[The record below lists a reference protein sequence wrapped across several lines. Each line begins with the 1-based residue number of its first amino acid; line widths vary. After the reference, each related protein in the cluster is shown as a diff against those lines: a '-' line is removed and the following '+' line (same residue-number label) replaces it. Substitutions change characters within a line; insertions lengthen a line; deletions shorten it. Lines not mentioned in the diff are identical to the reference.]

1 MGKKNIILTEGQM
14 DRLTKRVI
22 EEQRRFENQG
32 MVDAILDKISEYGMD
47 SLTDE
52 EKNILNN
59 PDEKFEPKKEFSDAA
74 EEIILSNEAMSRLI
88 SSGLLD
94 YKDIMILGDEEDGG
108 TVFQIFQVN
117 NIIDED
123 GLGFGYFK
131 AGNKLRL
138 TTSQEKDEIL
148 VEGMGNP
155 GDSMMR
161 VMEYIKQNW
170 EPNIGLPVHVEGI
183 DF

>member
-1 MGKKNIILTEGQM
+1 MGKKNIILTEDQM
-14 DRLTKRVI
+14 SRLTKRVV

-59 PDEKFEPKKEFSDAA
+59 PDEKFESNDESDDA
-74 EEIILSNEAMSRLI
+74 EDIISSNEAISRLI
-88 SSGLLD
+88 SSGFID
-94 YKDIMILGDEEDGG
+94 YKDIMILDNNS
-108 TVFQIFQVN
+108 FQVSD
-117 NIIDED
+117 IIDEE
-123 GLGFGYFK
+123 GYGFGYFK
-131 AGNKLRL
+131 AGNKIKLI
-138 TTSQEKDEIL
+138 TSKEQDEIL

-155 GDSMMR
+155 GGSMMR
-161 VMEYIKQNW
+161 VMEYIKENW

>member
-1 MGKKNIILTEGQM
+1 MGKKNIILTEDQM
-14 DRLTKRVI
+14 SRLTKRVV

-59 PDEKFEPKKEFSDAA
+59 PDEKFESNDESDDA
-74 EEIILSNEAMSRLI
+74 EDIISSNEAISRLI

-94 YKDIMILGDEEDGG
+94 YNDIMILGDEEDGG
-108 TVFQIFQVN
+108 TIFQIFQVN

-155 GDSMMR
+155 GNSMMR
-161 VMEYIKQNW
+161 VMEYIKQTW

>member
-22 EEQRRFENQG
+22 EEQRRFETQG

-59 PDEKFEPKKEFSDAA
+59 PDEKFESNDESDDA
-74 EEIILSNEAMSRLI
+74 EDIISSNEAISRLI
-88 SSGLLD
+88 SSGFLD
-94 YKDIMILGDEEDGG
+94 YKDILILDENS
-108 TVFQIFQVN
+108 FQVSD
-117 NIIDED
+117 IIDED
-123 GLGFGYFK
+123 GYGFGYFK
-131 AGNKLRL
+131 AGNKIKLVV
-138 TTSQEKDEIL
+138 SDEQNEIL

-155 GDSMMR
+155 GGSMMR
-161 VMEYIKQNW
+161 VMEYIKENW
-170 EPNIGLPVHVEGI
+170 EPNIGLTVYVEGI

>member
-14 DRLTKRVI
+14 DRLTKKVV

-32 MVDAILDKISEYGMD
+32 MVDAILDKISELGVE

-52 EKNILNN
+52 EKHILNN
-59 PDEKFEPKKEFSDAA
+59 PDEKFESGEESDDA
-74 EEIILSNEAMSRLI
+74 EDIIYSNEAMSRLI
-88 SSGLLD
+88 SSGFLD
-94 YKDIMILGDEEDGG
+94 YKDILILDENS
-108 TVFQIFQVN
+108 FQVSD
-117 NIIDED
+117 IIDEE
-123 GLGFGYFK
+123 GYGFGYFK
-131 AGNKLRL
+131 AGNKIKLV
-138 TTSQEKDEIL
+138 TSQEQDEIL

-161 VMEYIKQNW
+161 VMKFIKENW
-170 EPNIGLPVHVEGI
+170 EPNIGLTVHVEGI

>member
-59 PDEKFEPKKEFSDAA
+59 PDEKFESGEESDDA
-74 EEIILSNEAMSRLI
+74 EDIIYSNEAMSRLI
-88 SSGLLD
+88 SSGFLD
-94 YKDIMILGDEEDGG
+94 YKDILILDENS
-108 TVFQIFQVN
+108 FQVSD
-117 NIIDED
+117 IIDEE
-123 GLGFGYFK
+123 GYGFGYFK
-131 AGNKLRL
+131 AGNKIKLVV
-138 TTSQEKDEIL
+138 SDEQNEIL

-155 GDSMMR
+155 GGSMMR
-161 VMEYIKQNW
+161 VMEYIKANW

>member
-1 MGKKNIILTEGQM
+1 MGKKNIILTEDQM
-14 DRLTKRVI
+14 SRLTKRVV

-59 PDEKFEPKKEFSDAA
+59 PDEKFESDEELDDA
-74 EEIILSNEAMSRLI
+74 EDIIKSNEAISRLI
-88 SSGLLD
+88 SSGFID
-94 YKDIMILGDEEDGG
+94 YKDIMILDDNS
-108 TVFQIFQVN
+108 FQVSD
-117 NIIDED
+117 IIDEE
-123 GLGFGYFK
+123 GYGFGYFK
-131 AGNKLRL
+131 AGNKIKLI
-138 TTSQEKDEIL
+138 TSKEQNEIL

-155 GDSMMR
+155 GGSMMR
-161 VMEYIKQNW
+161 VMEYIKENW